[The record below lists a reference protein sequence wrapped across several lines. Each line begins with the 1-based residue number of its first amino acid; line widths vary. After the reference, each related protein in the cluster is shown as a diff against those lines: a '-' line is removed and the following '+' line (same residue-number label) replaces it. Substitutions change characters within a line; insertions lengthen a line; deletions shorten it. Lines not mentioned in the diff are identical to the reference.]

1 MSSINTL
8 HIGRTGLKTASY
20 GVEVAGQNVTN
31 ASTEGYVRRRL
42 VSQTRVPHRTADGVY
57 KGQGVTVAAVARDID
72 RFATERAFEA
82 MGDESMASTASE
94 TLKIA
99 EANFR
104 EGDTSSISDRLD
116 KFFDSLTELTS
127 EPSDHGLRSAARD
140 SGQDLVDAVNRGGA
154 ALLDS
159 IRRAEDRIT
168 DELNSVNKIL
178 DEIRVLNKR
187 ISDSDAIN
195 GPADLMDARDGL
207 VETLAQ
213 KVGVDV
219 DYKANGQISLFVGG
233 HALVQDVHV
242 RNFVTDTDPTTGR
255 LSVQITVSGDAA
267 ITVDTFMSGEIGGLI
282 AARDQSQSSLDS
294 LDEFTEEFV
303 DEINAQHSSG
313 FDAYG
318 SPGLDFF
325 TLPGGFTNASTS
337 MALDSVLATDINL
350 IAAAGAPSAE
360 VGDGDNLTNV
370 IDVENTK
377 LFGGGTQN
385 SREFVASIYADLGNA
400 IVGFEVDATTH
411 GAIMSDLNSLKE
423 STSKVDLD
431 EEAVSL
437 MQYQAAYQAA
447 ARVVTAADDLLNE
460 LMQTVR

>member
-20 GVEVAGQNVTN
+20 GVEVTGQNVTN

-42 VSQTRVPHRTADGVY
+42 VSQTRVPHRTGDGVY

-94 TLKIA
+94 SLKIA

-168 DELNSVNKIL
+168 DELVSVNKIL
-178 DEIRVLNKR
+178 DEIEVLNKR
-187 ISDSDAIN
+187 IADSDAIN

-233 HALVQDVHV
+233 HAVVQDVHV
-242 RNFVTDTDPTTGR
+242 RNFETETDPTTGR
-255 LSVQITVSGDAA
+255 LNVKITAGKGSITVNS
-267 ITVDTFMSGEIGGLI
+267 FMSGEIGGLL

-294 LDEFTEEFV
+294 LDEFAEEFV

-350 IAAAGAPSAE
+350 IAAAGTPSAE
-360 VGDGDNLTNV
+360 VGDGDNLRNV

-377 LFGGGTQN
+377 LFGAGTQN

-411 GAIMSDLNSLKE
+411 GAIMTDLNSLKE

-460 LMQTVR
+460 LMRTVR

>member
-20 GVEVAGQNVTN
+20 GVEVTGQNVTN

-42 VSQTRVPHRTADGVY
+42 VSQTRVPHRTGDGVY

-94 TLKIA
+94 SLKIA

-159 IRRAEDRIT
+159 IRRAEDRIN
-168 DELNSVNKIL
+168 DELVSVNKIL
-178 DEIRVLNKR
+178 DEIEVLNKR

-213 KVGVDV
+213 KIGVDV

-233 HALVQDVHV
+233 HAVVQDVHV
-242 RNFVTDTDPTTGR
+242 RNFETETDPTTGR
-255 LSVQITVSGDAA
+255 LNVKITAGEGSITVNS
-267 ITVDTFMSGEIGGLI
+267 FMSGEIGGLL

-294 LDEFTEEFV
+294 LDEFAEEFV

-325 TLPGGFTNASTS
+325 TLPGGFTNASTA

-350 IAAAGAPSAE
+350 IAAAGTPSAE
-360 VGDGDNLTNV
+360 VGDGDNLKNV
-370 IDVENTK
+370 IDVESTK
-377 LFGGGTQN
+377 LFGAGTQN

-411 GAIMSDLNSLKE
+411 GAIMTDLNSLKE

-460 LMQTVR
+460 LMRTVR

>member
-20 GVEVAGQNVTN
+20 GVEVTGQNVTN

-42 VSQTRVPHRTADGVY
+42 VSQTRVPHRTPHGVY
-57 KGQGVTVAAVARDID
+57 TGQGVTVGAVKRDID

-82 MGDESMASTASE
+82 MGDQSMASTASE
-94 TLKIA
+94 TLNIV
-99 EANFR
+99 EANFK
-104 EGDTSSISDRLD
+104 EGDTSGIADRLD

-127 EPSDHGLRSAARD
+127 EPSDHGLRLAARD
-140 SGQDLVDAVNRGGA
+140 AGQDLVDSVNRGGD
-154 ALLDS
+154 ALLQS
-159 IRRAEDRIT
+159 IRRAEDRIK
-168 DELNSVNKIL
+168 DELKGVNSIL
-178 DEIRVLNKR
+178 NEIETLNRR

-213 KVGVDV
+213 KIGVDV
-219 DYKANGQISLFVGG
+219 DYKANGQMSLFVGG
-233 HALVQDVHV
+233 HALVQDVNV
-242 RNFVTDTDPTTGR
+242 RQLETAVDPVTGM
-255 LSVQITVSGDAA
+255 LSVKVTAGEGSIK
-267 ITVDTFMSGEIGGLI
+267 VDSFLSGEIGGLV
-282 AARDQSQSSLDS
+282 AARDQAKSTLDS
-294 LDEFTEEFV
+294 LDEFAEEFV

-325 TLPGGFTNASTS
+325 TLPTGFTNASTAMS
-337 MALDSVLATDINL
+337 LDAVLATDINM
-350 IAAAGAPSAE
+350 IAAAGSPGSE
-360 VGDGDNLTNV
+360 VGDGGNLANI
-370 IDVENTK
+370 IDVENTD
-377 LFGGGTQN
+377 LFKGGTMN
-385 SREFVASIYADLGNA
+385 SREFVASIYSDLGNA

-423 STSKVDLD
+423 ATSKVDLD

-460 LMQTVR
+460 LMRTVR

>member
-42 VSQTRVPHRTADGVY
+42 VSQTRVPHRTPHGVY
-57 KGQGVTVAAVARDID
+57 KGQGVTVAAIKRDID

-82 MGDESMASTASE
+82 MGDESMASTAAE
-94 TLKIA
+94 TLSVV
-99 EANFR
+99 EANFK

-127 EPSDHGLRSAARD
+127 EPSDHGLRLAARD
-140 SGQDLVDAVNRGGA
+140 AGQDLADAVNRGGKS
-154 ALLDS
+154 LMDS
-159 IRRAEDRIT
+159 IRRAEDRIK
-168 DELNSVNKIL
+168 DELTSINGIL
-178 DEIRVLNKR
+178 NDIETLNRR
-187 ISDSDAIN
+187 ISDSDAVN
-195 GPADLMDARDGL
+195 GPGDLMDARDGL
-207 VETLAQ
+207 VETIAQ
-213 KVGVDV
+213 KIGVDV
-219 DYKANGQISLFVGG
+219 DYKANGQMSLFVGG

-242 RNFVTDTDPTTGR
+242 RELLTEVNPTTG
-255 LSVQITVSGDAA
+255 LLQVKMTVGEGSV
-267 ITVDTFMSGEIGGLI
+267 TVDSFLKGEIGGLV
-282 AARDQSQSSLDS
+282 AARDQSNSSLSSLDT
-294 LDEFTEEFV
+294 FAEEFV
-303 DEINAQHSSG
+303 DEINAQHSFG

-325 TLPGGFTNASTS
+325 SLPTGFTNASTS
-337 MALDSVLATDINL
+337 MALDSVLAADTNMIS
-350 IAAAGAPSAE
+350 AAGVPGAE
-360 VGDGDNLTNV
+360 VGDGTNLANI
-370 IDVENTK
+370 IDVENTN
-377 LFGGGTQN
+377 LFSGGSMN
-385 SREFVASIYADLGNA
+385 SREFVASIYSDLGNS

-411 GAIMSDLNSLKE
+411 GAIMTDLNSLKDA
-423 STSKVDLD
+423 TSKVDLD

>member
-20 GVEVAGQNVTN
+20 GVEVTGQNVTN

-42 VSQTRVPHRTADGVY
+42 VSQTRVPHRTPHGVY
-57 KGQGVTVAAVARDID
+57 TGQGVTVGAVKRDID

-82 MGDESMASTASE
+82 MGDQSMASTASE
-94 TLKIA
+94 TLNIV
-99 EANFR
+99 EANFK
-104 EGDTSSISDRLD
+104 EGDTSGIADRLD

-127 EPSDHGLRSAARD
+127 EPSDHGLRLAARD
-140 SGQDLVDAVNRGGA
+140 AGQDLVDSVNRGGD
-154 ALLDS
+154 ALLQS
-159 IRRAEDRIT
+159 IRRAEDRIK
-168 DELNSVNKIL
+168 DELKGVNSIL
-178 DEIRVLNKR
+178 DEIETLNRR

-213 KVGVDV
+213 KIGVDV
-219 DYKANGQISLFVGG
+219 DYKANGQMSLFVGG
-233 HALVQDVHV
+233 HALVQDVNV
-242 RNFVTDTDPTTGR
+242 RQLETAVDPVTGM
-255 LSVQITVSGDAA
+255 LSVKVTAGEGSIK
-267 ITVDTFMSGEIGGLI
+267 VDSFLSGEIGGLV
-282 AARDQSQSSLDS
+282 AARDQAKSTLDS
-294 LDEFTEEFV
+294 LDEFAEEFV

-325 TLPGGFTNASTS
+325 TLPTGFTNASTAMS
-337 MALDSVLATDINL
+337 LDAVLATDINM
-350 IAAAGAPSAE
+350 IAAAGSPGSE
-360 VGDGDNLTNV
+360 VGDGGNLANI
-370 IDVENTK
+370 IDVENTD
-377 LFGGGTQN
+377 LFKGGTMN
-385 SREFVASIYADLGNA
+385 SREFVASIYSDLGNA

-423 STSKVDLD
+423 ATSKVDLD

-460 LMQTVR
+460 LMRTVR

>member
-20 GVEVAGQNVTN
+20 GVEVTGQNVTN

-42 VSQTRVPHRTADGVY
+42 VSQTRVPHRTPHGVY
-57 KGQGVTVAAVARDID
+57 TGQGVTVGAVKRDID

-82 MGDESMASTASE
+82 MGDQSMASTASE
-94 TLKIA
+94 TLNIV
-99 EANFR
+99 EANFK
-104 EGDTSSISDRLD
+104 EGDTSGIADRLD

-127 EPSDHGLRSAARD
+127 EPSDHGLRLAARD
-140 SGQDLVDAVNRGGA
+140 AGQDLVDSVNRGGD
-154 ALLDS
+154 ALLQS
-159 IRRAEDRIT
+159 IRRAEDRIK
-168 DELNSVNKIL
+168 DELKGVNSIL
-178 DEIRVLNKR
+178 DEIETLNRR

-213 KVGVDV
+213 KIGVDV
-219 DYKANGQISLFVGG
+219 DYKANGQMSLFVGG
-233 HALVQDVHV
+233 HALVQDVNV
-242 RNFVTDTDPTTGR
+242 RQLETAVDPVTGM
-255 LSVQITVSGDAA
+255 LSVKVTAGEGSIK
-267 ITVDTFMSGEIGGLI
+267 VDSFLSGEIGGLV
-282 AARDQSQSSLDS
+282 AARDQAKSTLDS
-294 LDEFTEEFV
+294 LDEFAEEFV

-325 TLPGGFTNASTS
+325 TLPTGFTNASTAMS
-337 MALDSVLATDINL
+337 LDAVLATDINM
-350 IAAAGAPSAE
+350 IAAAGSPGSE
-360 VGDGDNLTNV
+360 VGDGGNLANI
-370 IDVENTK
+370 IDVENTD
-377 LFGGGTQN
+377 LFSGGTMN
-385 SREFVASIYADLGNA
+385 SREFVASIYSDLGNA

-423 STSKVDLD
+423 ATSKVDLD

-460 LMQTVR
+460 LMRTVR

>member
-20 GVEVAGQNVTN
+20 GVEVTGQNVTN

-42 VSQTRVPHRTADGVY
+42 VSQTRVPHRTPHGVY
-57 KGQGVTVAAVARDID
+57 TGQGVTVGAVKRDID

-82 MGDESMASTASE
+82 MGDQSMASTASE
-94 TLKIA
+94 TLNIV
-99 EANFR
+99 EANFK
-104 EGDTSSISDRLD
+104 EGDTSGIADRLD

-127 EPSDHGLRSAARD
+127 EPSDHGLRLAARD
-140 SGQDLVDAVNRGGA
+140 AGQDLVDSVNRGGD
-154 ALLDS
+154 ALLQS
-159 IRRAEDRIT
+159 IRRAEDRIK
-168 DELNSVNKIL
+168 DELQGVNSIL
-178 DEIRVLNKR
+178 GEIETLNRR

-195 GPADLMDARDGL
+195 GPADLMDARDGM

-213 KVGVDV
+213 KIGVDV

-233 HALVQDVHV
+233 HALVQDVNV
-242 RNFVTDTDPTTGR
+242 RQLETAVDPVAGT
-255 LSVQITVSGDAA
+255 LSVKVTAGEGSIK
-267 ITVDTFMSGEIGGLI
+267 VDSFIRGEIGGLV
-282 AARDQSQSSLDS
+282 AARDQAKSTLDS
-294 LDEFTEEFV
+294 LDEFAEEFV

-325 TLPGGFTNASTS
+325 TLPTGFTNASTAMS
-337 MALDSVLATDINL
+337 LDAVLATDINM
-350 IAAAGAPSAE
+350 IAAAGSPGSE
-360 VGDGDNLTNV
+360 VGDGGNLANI
-370 IDVENTK
+370 IDVENTD
-377 LFGGGTQN
+377 LFSGGTMN
-385 SREFVASIYADLGNA
+385 SREFVASIYSDLGNA

-423 STSKVDLD
+423 ATSKVDLD

-460 LMQTVR
+460 LMRTVR